1 MISNKN
7 IRKMNTILKE
17 IDILEQKQIYIFS
30 SKHIFDYYFNYQT
43 EVIINNNLIAKLKLK
58 ANKLYIST
66 K

>member
-17 IDILEQKQIYIFS
+17 INILKQIQIYLLFSKYIS
-30 SKHIFDYYFNYQT
+30 DYYFNYQT

>member
-17 IDILEQKQIYIFS
+17 INILKQIQIYLLFSKYIS
-30 SKHIFDYYFNYQT
+30 DYYFSYQT
-43 EVIINNNLIAKLKLK
+43 EVIINKNLIAKLKLK